1 MRRTRK
7 VSCYCK
13 SIVGKDSYF
22 FSCLFLWSSQS
33 HMRHRFVYN
42 GGHPKP
48 DPTPHNSLV
57 TVTYR
62 NESIDL
68 IVHWRLTAPLRNNFA
83 TATLFSVNGQCKK
96 KYFGFYS
103 RFRFE
108 YFRYC
113 FIFVF
118 ASIFVSIFVFVN
130 DSNVFSLTII
140 FVFVNEIITVSE
152 NLRISKLY
160 AIVFHVCI

>member
-1 MRRTRK
+1 M
-7 VSCYCK
+7 
-13 SIVGKDSYF
+13 
-22 FSCLFLWSSQS
+22 
-33 HMRHRFVYN
+33 
-42 GGHPKP
+42 
-48 DPTPHNSLV
+48 
-57 TVTYR
+57 
-62 NESIDL
+62 
-68 IVHWRLTAPLRNNFA
+68 RNNFA

-96 KYFGFYS
+96 NYFGFYS

-140 FVFVNEIITVSE
+140 FVFVNEINTAGPSLICGGKQIRSGHISLPDSVSV
-152 NLRISKLY
+152 SKGLGNSL
-160 AIVFHVCI
+160 HP